1 MNLKGLIYSVP
12 RLLLG
17 FFGFGQGNCMY
28 YPTCSSVISEEIDEK
43 GFIKSIYLIGYR
55 AYICNP
61 IYRKFGK
68 IWQ

>member
-1 MNLKGLIYSVP
+1 MNLKGLIYSTL

-43 GFIKSIYLIGYR
+43 GFIKSIYLIY
-55 AYICNP
+55 
-61 IYRKFGK
+61 
-68 IWQ
+68 

>member
-1 MNLKGLIYSVP
+1 MNLKSLIYLVARSLV
-12 RLLLG
+12 G
-17 FFGFGQGNCMY
+17 FLGFGQGNCMY

-55 AYICNP
+55 AYMCNP

-68 IWQ
+68 IWL

>member
-1 MNLKGLIYSVP
+1 MNLKGLIYSTL

-43 GFIKSIYLIGYR
+43 GITGSMYLIVYR